1 MFRKCRVF
9 TDTSPWFINWVPCQV
24 TNNTLNTLWC
34 QSFFH
39 LNLHCPT
46 RKWSRNIRAGTASYL
61 AYISLR
67 LDHEESPDRSE
78 NRLWPVC
85 WFQYLAIYPCYIKS
99 DRINK
104 WALFAVTTGVGEVA
118 HCDLASELNAHLE
131 GNLATEASMVV
142 LDTLEL
148 IVQGKQVHVAAFK

>member
-1 MFRKCRVF
+1 MWKVAKKALRWNVLFLFDAHAVLFTVRIWEASSNETRRANDIASILVFMIHFCADIGRILCRLWIFLIYYLKIRCSRKCRVF

-46 RKWSRNIRAGTASYL
+46 SRNIRAGTASYL

-78 NRLWPVC
+78 NRL
-85 WFQYLAIYPCYIKS
+85 
-99 DRINK
+99 
-104 WALFAVTTGVGEVA
+104 
-118 HCDLASELNAHLE
+118 
-131 GNLATEASMVV
+131 
-142 LDTLEL
+142 
-148 IVQGKQVHVAAFK
+148 